1 MHVVVGILCCVLLV
15 VLLVEYFVVFLL
27 PRRVK
32 RDPAIAR
39 GLLRSMWIPW
49 RAIARKLPPVAADTM
64 LGVYGPFGL
73 LIVLGTLS
81 LGVVLCFAGLHWA
94 ASSHLG
100 TDQPANFGTD
110 LYYSAATFVS
120 ASTPF
125 TPSDTLGRILQI
137 ANATGGFGVLFIA
150 IGYLPALFQAF
161 SGRETAVS
169 RLDARAGSPPNAAT
183 LLERSGTY
191 GGWHELNEYLRE
203 WEPWAAELMETHL
216 SYPILGYFR
225 SQHVNQNWLAALT
238 TVVDAAA
245 YAVVFGPDETI
256 GAAELTFRVGRHSL
270 ADLAFAFTKRR
281 GAQPTGPS
289 EGRLTPDQLAQLH
302 ASLEGSGLHSEPDE
316 NSTQRLAELRESYE
330 PFAVG
335 IANQLALTLPGWLP
349 DGDTRD
355 NWRASTGHH
364 HRIQP

>member
-1 MHVVVGILCCVLLV
+1 VRVVVGLLSCGLLA

-49 RAIARKLPPVAADTM
+49 RAIASHLPPVAADTM
-64 LGVYGPFGL
+64 LGIYGPLGL
-73 LIVLGTLS
+73 LTVLGTLS

-94 ASSHLG
+94 VSTHIGGSHAAG
-100 TDQPANFGTD
+100 FAND

-120 ASTPF
+120 ASTPT
-125 TPSDTLGRILQI
+125 TPSDALGKVLQI
-137 ANATGGFGVLFIA
+137 ANAAGGFGVLFIA

-169 RLDARAGSPPNAAT
+169 RLDARAGSPPSAAI
-183 LLERSGTY
+183 LLERSGMH

-245 YAVVFGPDETI
+245 YAVVYGPHEMI

-270 ADLAFAFTKRR
+270 ADLAYAFTQQR
-281 GAQPTGPS
+281 GAEPTRPA
-289 EGRLTPDQLAQLH
+289 EGRLAPEGLRELQ
-302 ASLEGSGLHSEPDE
+302 SRLEGSGLHSDADQEAAE
-316 NSTQRLAELRESYE
+316 RLDELRKTYE

-335 IANQLALTLPGWLP
+335 IAHQLALNLPGWLP
-349 DGDTRD
+349 DGEVRE

-364 HRIQP
+364 HRTLP

>member
-1 MHVVVGILCCVLLV
+1 MRVVVGILCIALLV
-15 VLLVEYFVVFLL
+15 MLLVEYFVVFLL

-49 RAIARKLPPVAADTM
+49 RAAALRLPPVAADTM

-73 LIVLGTLS
+73 LVILGTLS
-81 LGVVLCFAGLHWA
+81 VGVVLCFAGLHWA
-94 ASSHLG
+94 FSTNLSGSHPASFLE
-100 TDQPANFGTD
+100 D
-110 LYYSAATFVS
+110 LYYSAGTFVS
-120 ASTPF
+120 ASTPEA
-125 TPSDTLGRILQI
+125 PHGAIGKILQI
-137 ANATGGFGVLFIA
+137 AGATGGFAVLFIA

-169 RLDARAGSPPNAAT
+169 RLDARAGSPPCAAT
-183 LLERSGTY
+183 LLERSGIH
-191 GGWHELNEYLRE
+191 GGWPGLNEYLRE

-238 TVVDAAA
+238 TVVDASA
-245 YAVVFGPDETI
+245 YAVAYGPKEYL
-256 GAAELTFRVGRHSL
+256 GEAELVFRVGRHSL
-270 ADLAFAFTKRR
+270 ADLAYAFTRQRR
-281 GAQPTGPS
+281 AEPTGPS
-289 EGRLTPDQLAQLH
+289 AGRLTADGLAELQ
-302 ASLEGSGLHSEPDE
+302 SVLEGSGLHAEPDPDAAE
-316 NSTQRLAELRESYE
+316 HLEELRRSYE

-335 IANQLALTLPGWLP
+335 IAQQLALKLPGWLP
-349 DGDTRD
+349 EGEVRE

-364 HRIQP
+364 HRIVP

>member
-1 MHVVVGILCCVLLV
+1 VHVVVGILCCGLLG

-32 RDPAIAR
+32 RDPALAR

-49 RAIARKLPPVAADTM
+49 RATASRLPPLAADTM
-64 LGVYGPFGL
+64 LGVYGPLGL
-73 LIVLGTLS
+73 LTVLGTLS

-94 ASSHLG
+94 VSTDLGGAHPSS
-100 TDQPANFGTD
+100 FGHY
-110 LYYSAATFVS
+110 LYYSAGTFVS
-120 ASTPF
+120 ASTPEA
-125 TPSDTLGRILQI
+125 PQDAIGKVLQI
-137 ANATGGFGVLFIA
+137 AGATGGFAVLFIA

-169 RLDARAGSPPNAAT
+169 RLDARAGSPPCAAT
-183 LLERSGTY
+183 LLERSGMH
-191 GGWHELNEYLRE
+191 GGWRELNEYLRE

-238 TVVDAAA
+238 TVVDASA
-245 YAVVFGPDETI
+245 YAVAYGPKERT

-270 ADLAFAFTKRR
+270 ADLAYAFTRRR
-281 GAQPTGPS
+281 GAEPALPA
-289 EGRLTPDQLAQLH
+289 EGRLTPDGLAELH
-302 ASLEGSGLHSEPDE
+302 ELLEGSGLHSEPDPE
-316 NSTQRLAELRESYE
+316 AAERLNELRSSYE

-335 IANQLALTLPGWLP
+335 IAHQLALRLPAWLP
-349 DGDTRD
+349 EGEVRE

-364 HRIQP
+364 DRIVP